1 MFPSSIS
8 QFQYNLSV
16 GAQLQND
23 GLRQLRRRLS
33 TNRSLPRMS
42 SAMGDVLLALPL
54 GSSNEN
60 GDRVLLSQNTPEW
73 RRHVPP
79 VTANY
84 VIKRE
89 M

>member
-60 GDRVLLSQNTPEW
+60 GDRVSAVCCSLRIPLSGDDMYP
-73 RRHVPP
+73 R
-79 VTANY
+79 
-84 VIKRE
+84 
-89 M
+89 

>member
-1 MFPSSIS
+1 
-8 QFQYNLSV
+8 
-16 GAQLQND
+16 
-23 GLRQLRRRLS
+23 
-33 TNRSLPRMS
+33 
-42 SAMGDVLLALPL
+42 MGDVLLALPL